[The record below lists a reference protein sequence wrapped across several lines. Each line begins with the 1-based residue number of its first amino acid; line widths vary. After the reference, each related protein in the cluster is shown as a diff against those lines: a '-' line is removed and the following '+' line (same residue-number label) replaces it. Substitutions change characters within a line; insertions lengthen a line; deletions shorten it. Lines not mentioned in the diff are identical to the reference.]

1 MKFPG
6 FWPEGSK
13 IITNVQNAQHEL
25 RTKDIARLQNE
36 LKREGLDMPAP
47 IRKAKLADLFKLME
61 EDEVARGG
69 TFEVEQLLHIP
80 SEEEKDRM
88 YSLESKAANDSVGE
102 ADKLA

>member
-6 FWPEGSK
+6 FWPDGAK
-13 IITNVQNAQHEL
+13 VITNVQENEA
-25 RTKDIARLQNE
+25 RTKAIAQLQNE
-36 LKREGLDMPAP
+36 LKKGGLEMPAP
-47 IRKAKLADLFKLME
+47 RRKAKLAELFKLIE

-69 TFEVEQLLHIP
+69 AFDTKSMLHIL
-80 SEEEKDRM
+80 SQEEQDRM

>member
-13 IITNVQNAQHEL
+13 IITNVQSAQHEL
-25 RTKDIARLQNE
+25 RQKDIARLQDE
-36 LKREGLDMPAP
+36 LKMGGLDMAAP
-47 IRKAKLADLFKLME
+47 IRKAKLAELFKLME

-69 TFEVEQLLHIP
+69 AFHVEPMLHTP

-88 YSLESKAANDSVGE
+88 YSLESGAANDSLGE